1 MTRILI
7 AAQATIIAAT
17 LYAGFAHAE
26 GKVIARKD
34 LPAAVQGDAKK
45 ESKFP
50 GIPSCAKGRL
60 ETNVWPESASKT
72 TEAGKAHKCA
82 DAQTLY
88 VCVAFGKLSVR
99 CE

>member
-1 MTRILI
+1 MTKTTLFFQSIAI
-7 AAQATIIAAT
+7 AAS

-34 LPAAVQGDAKK
+34 LPAAVQGDAKAAP
-45 ESKFP
+45 KFP

-60 ETNVWPESASKT
+60 ETNVWPESVSKT
-72 TEAGKAHKCA
+72 SESGKAHKCA

-88 VCVAFGKLSVR
+88 VCAAFGKLSVR

>member
-7 AAQATIIAAT
+7 LAQAFAIAAT

-45 ESKFP
+45 ASKFP
-50 GIPSCAKGRL
+50 GVPSCAKGRL
-60 ETNVWPESASKT
+60 VTKDWPESVDK
-72 TEAGKAHKCA
+72 AGHKCA

-88 VCVAFGKLSVR
+88 VCAAFGKLSVR

>member
-1 MTRILI
+1 MTKTTLFFQSIAI
-7 AAQATIIAAT
+7 AAS

-34 LPAAVQGDAKK
+34 LPAAVQGDAKAAP
-45 ESKFP
+45 KFP
-50 GIPSCAKGRL
+50 GVPPCANGRL
-60 ETNVWPESASKT
+60 ETTVWPESVSKT
-72 TEAGKAHKCA
+72 SESGKAHKCA

-88 VCVAFGKLSVR
+88 VCAAFGKLSVR